1 MILNIL
7 VTGSTGLIGTE
18 LCSFLSE
25 YHYRVLRM
33 VRRAPANANEIQ
45 WDPIAGIRDTSVL
58 EGLDAVVHL
67 AGENIASGRWTPERM
82 QRIRESR
89 ILGTRLLAQSL
100 ARLFD
105 PPKVLVS
112 ISAVGYYGDRGE
124 ELLDE
129 GSSVGKGFLP
139 DLCREWENAPAAATM
154 RHIRVVTPRLGTV
167 LSAAGGALARMLPPF
182 RLGFGGTIGSGNQ
195 YMSWIAI
202 DDLIGIIHQ
211 LIVKESF
218 QGPINVVS
226 PNPITN
232 REFSDTLGRILSR
245 PVFFNLPSFA
255 ARLALGKMAD
265 ETLLSSARVSPKRL
279 MKANFP
285 FAFPELEEALRY
297 ILEKPKA

>member
-1 MILNIL
+1 
-7 VTGSTGLIGTE
+7 
-18 LCSFLSE
+18 
-25 YHYRVLRM
+25 
-33 VRRAPANANEIQ
+33 VRRTPANANEIQ
-45 WDPIAGIRDTSVL
+45 WDPIAGTLESSAL

-67 AGENIASGRWTPERM
+67 AGENIASERWTRKRM

-89 ILGTRLLAQSL
+89 TLGTRLLAQSL

-129 GSSVGKGFLP
+129 GSSAGKGFLP
-139 DLCREWENAPAAATM
+139 DLCREWESATASAAM
-154 RHIRVVTPRLGTV
+154 RHIRVVTPRLGIV
-167 LSAAGGALARMLPPF
+167 LSATGGALSRMIPPF

-195 YMSWIAI
+195 YMSWIAL

-218 QGPINVVS
+218 EGPVNVVS

-232 REFSDTLGRILSR
+232 REFSNTLGRIFSR
-245 PVFFNLPSFA
+245 PAFFNLPAFA
-255 ARLALGKMAD
+255 ARLAFGKMAD
-265 ETLLSSARVSPKRL
+265 ETLLSSARVTPKRL
-279 MKANFP
+279 MKAGFP
-285 FAFPELEEALRY
+285 FAFPELEGALRY
-297 ILEKPKA
+297 ILEKPNA